1 MVVASPVHWG
11 KFKKTLPF
19 SCLCDFPS
27 PLVFCF
33 FLFFVEGGV
42 TLPIPPPAIPLQEL
56 GGGFPHHSDPF
67 QCYTQGCTLEYENIE
82 VKITI
87 TFL

>member
-1 MVVASPVHWG
+1 MVVAPPVHWG
-11 KFKKTLPF
+11 KFKKLF
-19 SCLCDFPS
+19 LFLASVIS
-27 PLVFCF
+27 PLPSFSVF

-67 QCYTQGCTLEYENIE
+67 QCYTQGCTLEYENRE